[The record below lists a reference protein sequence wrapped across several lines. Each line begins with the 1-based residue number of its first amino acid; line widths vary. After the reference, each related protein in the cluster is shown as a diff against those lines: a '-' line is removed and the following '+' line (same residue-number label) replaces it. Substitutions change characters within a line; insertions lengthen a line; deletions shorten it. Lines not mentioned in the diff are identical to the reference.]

1 MSVGELGSI
10 WVRYK
15 ADVSDLSNK
24 VKSVKSDMASVP
36 AEAQKS
42 GSSISS
48 GFAGGLGSVLH
59 FGSQL
64 GMTVFGL
71 KSVAQGAIGLGEA
84 LLEPNASMEQV
95 TTGFQT
101 LLGKGKATQDM
112 MNQLQQF
119 AAATP
124 FEFPELA
131 TDAEHMLAFGF
142 SAKEVIPD
150 LTSIGDAMSAMGKS
164 NAEIDS
170 VVTVFGQMKA
180 AGKVNAQDMMQLTS
194 QGIPAWKILAQSM
207 HLTVP
212 EVEALSQKGLLPA
225 DKSIK
230 ALTGGMEKMFGGG
243 MKAQAQT
250 FNGQLSTVK
259 DNASAALRSFTGPL
273 FDMAKQGLGK
283 LGELVSSPKFQQFA
297 KVLGQDIA
305 GAFSTIGGVIG
316 TVAGGIGTVVGW
328 FQQGSAPAIAVGV
341 ALAAIAA
348 GFAAIQVGAFIAAV
362 PALVGGFGA
371 WAGSAWAA
379 AAATIAATWPLFAI
393 GAAVALV
400 VAGIILAVRN
410 WGAITTWLGNLWAAV
425 SGWIGARFSWLGG
438 VAHVVTSA
446 IGGFFSGLGDRIQLW
461 LFAWRLAF
469 SLAGAAFSQFG
480 SFIHG
485 IIDAVGSRSE

>member
-1 MSVGELGSI
+1 MSTMILGDLL
-10 WVRYK
+10 VRYK
-15 ADVSDLSNK
+15 ADVSDLKEKISQAKSSMSSVSAAASN
-24 VKSVKSDMASVP
+24 SS
-36 AEAQKS
+36 
-42 GSSISS
+42 SSISS
-48 GFAGGLGSVLH
+48 MGKSFLGATSNVLNFIGNAGRAYSTIQSLGQGLLNTFV
-59 FGSQL
+59 
-64 GMTVFGL
+64 
-71 KSVAQGAIGLGEA
+71 K
-84 LLEPNASMEQV
+84 PNADLEQV
-95 TTGFQT
+95 TVGFET
-101 LLGKGKATQDM
+101 LLGKGKKTQAFLKD
-112 MNQLQQF
+112 LQNF

-124 FEFPELA
+124 FEFPELS

-150 LTSIGDAMSAMGKS
+150 LTAIGDAMSAMGKS